1 MARITMPA
9 NELPEDK
16 ENSPDI
22 SPMSEPKGQTENTE
36 TFKIQTLNLQTM
48 AAAIKPTPKSI
59 SSIEVFDKDSFGHSF
74 KGQYGVMFGQ
84 LVEGDIPTVAG
95 TNIFDYVDWQL
106 LGGVNASSTSFTGDD
121 ISVTDVKGED
131 GKIYYT
137 TTQNGTIAFEL
148 MTLSTS
154 HDMTEKFMKGSSA
167 QSTVTMGGISGKWKM
182 TGWGSKIPKQNMFIA
197 FVDETLEQMW
207 AIPNA
212 EVTGSI
218 GQMANAENGAMFKL
232 SIKALDHNYPVPTE
246 AKEPIYKVTFDS
258 AS

>member
-1 MARITMPA
+1 MGKIIM
-9 NELPEDK
+9 PEDNLPD
-16 ENSPDI
+16 ESNNSPDI
-22 SPMSEPKGQTENTE
+22 SPMSELKGQTENIE
-36 TFKIQTLNLQTM
+36 TVKIQTFNLQTM
-48 AAAIKPTPKSI
+48 AAAVKPNPQSI

-74 KGQYGVMFGQ
+74 KGQYGVMFGV
-84 LVEGDIPTVAG
+84 LVDGDIPTTEG
-95 TNIFDYVDWQL
+95 TNIFDYVKWQL
-106 LGGVNASSTSFTGDD
+106 LGGVNAGSTAFTGDD

-154 HDMTEKFMKGSSA
+154 HDMTEKFMKGSTA
-167 QSTVTMGGISGKWKM
+167 PGLVTMGSASGKYKL

-197 FVDETLEQMW
+197 FVDETLTEWW

-218 GQMANAENGAMFKL
+218 GQMANSENGAMFKL

-246 AKEPIYKVTFDS
+246 SKEPIYKVTYMEED
-258 AS
+258 